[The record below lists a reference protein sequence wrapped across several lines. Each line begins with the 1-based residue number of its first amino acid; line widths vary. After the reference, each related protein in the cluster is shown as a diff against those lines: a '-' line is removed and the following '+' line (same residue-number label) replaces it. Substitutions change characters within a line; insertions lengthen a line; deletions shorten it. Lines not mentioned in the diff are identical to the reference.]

1 MPTEKRVLVACGT
14 AIATATV
21 VAEKVKQIAKEAG
34 IPVSV
39 AQCKAA
45 EARGRAMVFKPHLIV
60 ATTTVPKDLGVPVVN
75 GVPFLSGI
83 GVDAVKAQILEVL
96 RKED

>member
-1 MPTEKRVLVACGT
+1 MPSEKRVLVACGT

-21 VAEKVKQIAKEAG
+21 AATKVQEIAKEAG

-45 EARGRAMVFKPHLIV
+45 EVRGRAMVFKPHLIV
-60 ATTTVPKDLGVPVVN
+60 ATTNVPKDLGVPVVN

-83 GVDAVKAQILEVL
+83 GLDALKAQILEIL
-96 RKED
+96 RKPD

>member
-1 MPTEKRVLVACGT
+1 MPSEKRVLVACGT

-21 VAEKVKQIAKEAG
+21 VAEKVKEIAKEAG

-45 EARGRAMVFKPHLIV
+45 EVRGRAMVFKLHIIL
-60 ATTTVPKDLGVPVVN
+60 ATTPVPKDLGVPVIN

-83 GVDAVKAQILEVL
+83 GLDAVKAQVLEAL
-96 RKED
+96 RKEG